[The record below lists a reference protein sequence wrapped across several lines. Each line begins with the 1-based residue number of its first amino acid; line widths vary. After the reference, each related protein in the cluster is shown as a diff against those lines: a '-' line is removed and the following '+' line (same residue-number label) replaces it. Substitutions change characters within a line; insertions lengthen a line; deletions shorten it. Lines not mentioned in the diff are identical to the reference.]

1 MSIYTYKKTAVP
13 AVLSTAVISPDP
25 VNGGEI
31 PCSSVCYSAPPFSTA
46 MVILLPSLTAEI
58 SPLKQVA

>member
-1 MSIYTYKKTAVP
+1 MSIYIYKKTAVP

-31 PCSSVCYSAPPFSTA
+31 PCNSVC
-46 MVILLPSLTAEI
+46 
-58 SPLKQVA
+58 